1 MESEGILEKVTH
13 SDWATPIVTVPKSD
27 GKFRI
32 CWDYKV
38 TLNPALLVDQYP
50 LPKPEATLAGGQKFT
65 KLDLARAFLQLRL
78 DDESA
83 HYATINTHQGLYE
96 FTRLPFGVAS
106 SPALFQKTMD
116 TILQGIPHVI
126 CYIDDLCIT
135 GKDDTEHLRNLE
147 EVLLRLAKHG
157 IRVKRSTCVIQSHS

>member
-1 MESEGILEKVTH
+1 MESEGILATH
-13 SDWATPIVTVPKSD
+13 SDWATPIITVPKSD

-50 LPKPEATLAGGQKFT
+50 LPKPEDLFATLARGQKFT

-83 HYATINTHQGLYE
+83 HYATINTH
-96 FTRLPFGVAS
+96 
-106 SPALFQKTMD
+106 
-116 TILQGIPHVI
+116 
-126 CYIDDLCIT
+126 
-135 GKDDTEHLRNLE
+135 
-147 EVLLRLAKHG
+147 
-157 IRVKRSTCVIQSHS
+157 